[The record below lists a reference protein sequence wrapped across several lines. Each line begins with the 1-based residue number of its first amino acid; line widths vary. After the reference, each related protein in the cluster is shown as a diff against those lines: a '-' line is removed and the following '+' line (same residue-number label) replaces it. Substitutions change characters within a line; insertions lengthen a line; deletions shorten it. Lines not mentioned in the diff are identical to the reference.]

1 MPAHLDLNINC
12 IITRQMPA
20 RQFGTHA
27 FTSLSQYLMI
37 GDVGL
42 LDPTDGHLEFF
53 FNITLPKE
61 HPYHLISV
69 PVPPSFQ
76 PFALNLSEDTE
87 HVILP
92 NNPIVGGNLTCTTDE
107 SYHIILPTFFWNA
120 DPSRH
125 YYHPRLT
132 SVGAPTT

>member
-1 MPAHLDLNINC
+1 MPAQLDLNHT
-12 IITRQMPA
+12 ITRQMPA

-27 FTSLSQYLMI
+27 FTSLSSKDLMI

-42 LDPTDGHLEFF
+42 LNPTDGRLEFF

-76 PFALNLSEDTE
+76 HFALNLSEDTE
-87 HVILP
+87 HIVLP
-92 NNPIVGGNLTCTTDE
+92 NNPIVRGNLTCTSDE
-107 SYHIILPTFFWNA
+107 SYHIIPPHIL
-120 DPSRH
+120 S
-125 YYHPRLT
+125 
-132 SVGAPTT
+132 GC